1 MISNQQKIRLG
12 AFLVISFLILAISLA
27 ILIIPKLKEKGDIYF
42 INFKDTSVNGVNEG
56 APVKYLGVQIGKV
69 INLEVNPRNLNSVL
83 IYVRIKSGFPV
94 KVDMG
99 AALQY
104 AGITGLRFIEISGG
118 KDRSSFVLP
127 GGEIKTRKGLGEK
140 AEDIVLNVD
149 SVVKAVN
156 DMLNA
161 ENRERFA
168 LMVKNMETSTRVIAD
183 TLEKRKDNFAGTIE
197 KLDQSMTHIVELS
210 KNLKIFSAHM
220 NDVSQKVSLEKLAKE
235 SENLLKNISQ
245 RFSEEEMGAVL
256 NRLETFLKTANSSMR
271 KVETNFQNLH
281 EEFRLTLVKLR
292 ESMEN
297 ISRFTREVSED
308 PTMLIRKKA
317 GKKRGKK

>member
-1 MISNQQKIRLG
+1 MISKQQKVRLG
-12 AFLVISFLILAISLA
+12 AFLVISFLVLAVSMA
-27 ILIIPKLKEKGDIYF
+27 ILVIPKLKEKGDVYF
-42 INFKDTSVNGVNEG
+42 INFKGTSVNGISEG
-56 APVKYLGVQIGKV
+56 APVKYQGVEIGKV
-69 INLEVNPRNLNSVL
+69 IHLEVNPKNLNSVL

-99 AALQY
+99 AVLQY

-127 GGEIKTRKGLGEK
+127 GGEIKTKKGLGEK

-161 ENRERFA
+161 QNREKFA
-168 LMVKNMETSTRVIAD
+168 LLIKNLETSTRVIAD
-183 TLEKRKDNFAGTIE
+183 TLEKRQSSFTGTID
-197 KLDQSMTHIVELS
+197 KLDRSMTHILELS
-210 KNLKIFSAHM
+210 KNLKTLSAHM
-220 NDVSQKVSLEKLAKE
+220 NNVSQKVSFENLAKE
-235 SENLLKNISQ
+235 SENLLKNISE
-245 RFSEEEMGAVL
+245 RFSEKEMGKVL
-256 NRLETFLKTANSSMR
+256 KRLDSFLVTAGSSLR

-281 EEFRLTLVKLR
+281 EEFRLTLVRLR

-308 PTMLIRKKA
+308 PTMLIRKKSA
-317 GKKRGKK
+317 KKRGKK